1 MNVFSKLASIV
12 FLLILVG
19 LSFVDGSS
27 LNLSSN
33 WIPFLGRF
41 HPVLLHLPIG
51 IFAGVVL
58 LELYAF
64 ARPVSRVPEKI
75 HFLLTAAF
83 YSTVVTAFFGIFL
96 SWEGGY
102 ATDALNLHKWG
113 GIATAAAILVLGWLL
128 NGRRARP
135 EKSSI
140 TYLAALAIT
149 VGVISATG
157 HFGGSL
163 THGSGFLTQF
173 NPFANEAEPAENT
186 KETSVYVS
194 HIQPIFQDYCIQCH
208 SPEKVKGEL
217 RLDTFKMMMA
227 GGVNGPAIIPG
238 DSESSNM
245 IHAIHLPLDTDE
257 HMPPQGKP
265 QPSEDI
271 VQLLS
276 WWIDQGASETA
287 RQEDL
292 EVTSGIAIH
301 FLKIDVLELQTREEI
316 EPHLTALKN
325 QSDLSLNFLAQ
336 NDQRIGARGK
346 NASDK
351 DLVSLLPMMSNIV
364 ELNLGGSDVTD
375 AGLETVGQMTN
386 LTHLHLNGTAITDL
400 GIERLANLYQ
410 LEYINLFGTTI
421 TDNALLVLRRL
432 KSLKKVF
439 IWETNATEEAI
450 EALHKS
456 IFPAVESDKIRLQIL
471 ELSKKRDSLEVDIV
485 SGFGIDLQTPDE
497 EMEAVDEPEITI
509 SDVMINF
516 HKGKSS
522 VAAQAQEGKADK
534 DNLQDMLKHYQA
546 IAELTPPKGTL
557 AGWKKRTTELI
568 DATNNLILLG
578 GPEAVDRYKTAVS
591 CKACHGDHRDD

>member
-1 MNVFSKLASIV
+1 MNVSSKLTSIV
-12 FLLILVG
+12 FLAILVV

-58 LELYAF
+58 LEFYAIV
-64 ARPVSRVPEKI
+64 RPVSRVPEKI
-75 HFLLTAAF
+75 HVLLTAAF
-83 YSTVVTAFFGIFL
+83 YTTVITAFLGIFL

-102 ATDALNLHKWG
+102 EKDALNFHKWG
-113 GIATAAAILVLGWLL
+113 GVATATAILALHWLL
-128 NGRRARP
+128 KGRRAHP
-135 EKSSI
+135 DKLP
-140 TYLAALAIT
+140 TFYLTGLVVTI
-149 VGVISATG
+149 GVISVTG
-157 HFGGSL
+157 HLGGSL

-173 NPFANEAEPAENT
+173 NPFSS
-186 KETSVYVS
+186 KEEVVEITEDTPVYVS
-194 HIQPIFQDYCIQCH
+194 HIQPILQDYCVQCH
-208 SPEKVKGEL
+208 SPEKIKGEL
-217 RLDTFKMMMA
+217 RLDTFEMIMA
-227 GGVNGPAIIPG
+227 GGVNGPVIIPG

-265 QPSEDI
+265 QLREDI

-316 EPHLTALKN
+316 EPLLTALKN

-336 NDQRIGARGK
+336 NDQRIGVRGK

-386 LTHLHLNGTAITDL
+386 LTHLHLNGTAITDV
-400 GIERLANLYQ
+400 GIERLVNLYQ

-421 TDNALLVLRRL
+421 TDDTLLVLRRL

-439 IWETNATEEAI
+439 LWGTNVTEEAI
-450 EALHKS
+450 AALHKS
-456 IFPAVESDKIRLQIL
+456 IFQAVESDKLRLEIL
-471 ELSKKRDSLEVDIV
+471 ELVKKRDTLDVDIV
-485 SGFGIDLQTPDE
+485 SAFDIDLQAVEDE
-497 EMEAVDEPEITI
+497 VVEEPEITI

-516 HKGKSS
+516 HKGKNSI
-522 VAAQAQEGKADK
+522 AAQAREGKPDK
-534 DNLQDMLKHYQA
+534 DKLQDMLKHYQA
-546 IAELTPPKGTL
+546 IAELTPPKGTV